1 MGMEQVIVMK
11 KDKSVE
17 AFNQNILEESVREAF
32 SLSGKERTHEEIAML
47 TEEVVRKL
55 QTIGNELYGEDIHYA
70 VIDILEENGHEE
82 AALLYKQRKN
92 DASR

>member
-1 MGMEQVIVMK
+1 MEQVIVMK

-32 SLSGKERTHEEIAML
+32 SLSGKKRTHEEIAML